1 MPNIVNCLS
10 QTIHI
15 KQQGKK
21 EFVIEP
27 ELHLDIKEEI
37 QEVYDWTGLKI
48 YSKKITIEKL
58 PPEQRNIYY
67 VVNKEIAKAYPDRK
81 DLLCPFDIT
90 ETSPRVIY
98 CNSLLAP
105 NI

>member
-10 QTIHI
+10 QTLCI
-15 KQQGKK
+15 KQEKK
-21 EFVIEP
+21 YFIIDPE
-27 ELHLDIKEEI
+27 ELHLKVKEEI

-48 YSKKITIEKL
+48 YSNKIIIENL

-67 VVNKEIAKAYPDRK
+67 VVNERIAKAYPDRK

-90 ETSPRVIY
+90 ETSPGVIY